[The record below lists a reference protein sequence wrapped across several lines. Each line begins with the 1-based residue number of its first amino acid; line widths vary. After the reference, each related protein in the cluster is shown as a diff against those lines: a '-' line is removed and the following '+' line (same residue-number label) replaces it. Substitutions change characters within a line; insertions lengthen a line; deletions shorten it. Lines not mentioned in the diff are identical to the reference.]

1 MKKLLF
7 PILIFLSACMTY
19 ANTNIADI
27 IKNMPKEFLPY
38 INDNMRAELVNS
50 IKNGDTINISSMLEE
65 TIAIDS
71 ISADFIRMRA
81 TKTTTIQLR
90 LLDVSDS
97 TTIIC
102 MVKTFEVPICE
113 SKISFFSTSW
123 SLLSEDYG
131 LPTFNDNTT
140 TLDSLTFKPEDMN
153 EDKYKEIRM
162 CIEPVVTHADISS
175 ADKTITFGLGIPPI
189 VTSEEKRDIK
199 RILRQKTFKWEG
211 GIFKKC

>member
-1 MKKLLF
+1 
-7 PILIFLSACMTY
+7 MTY

-97 TTIIC
+97 LQPLFVWSKHLKFQYARARYHFSQHHGLCFPKTTVC
-102 MVKTFEVPICE
+102 LRLM
-113 SKISFFSTSW
+113 
-123 SLLSEDYG
+123 
-131 LPTFNDNTT
+131 
-140 TLDSLTFKPEDMN
+140 
-153 EDKYKEIRM
+153 
-162 CIEPVVTHADISS
+162 
-175 ADKTITFGLGIPPI
+175 ITQPL
-189 VTSEEKRDIK
+189 
-199 RILRQKTFKWEG
+199 
-211 GIFKKC
+211 